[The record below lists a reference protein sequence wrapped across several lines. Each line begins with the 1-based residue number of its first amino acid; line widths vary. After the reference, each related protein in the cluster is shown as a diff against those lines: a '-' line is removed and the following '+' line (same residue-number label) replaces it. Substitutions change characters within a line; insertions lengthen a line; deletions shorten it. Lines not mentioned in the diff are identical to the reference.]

1 MIEKDKFS
9 GKILESIISLA
20 VFAGLVWYFIG
31 GGVQGG
37 LARDF
42 EKQYIVAKERGS
54 PSDVCS
60 RAGIVAEAYL
70 QAQDQSQYSKWK
82 AIELQDCSNS
92 DTLRN

>member
-37 LARDF
+37 MARNF
-42 EKQYIVAKERGS
+42 EKQYILAKERRS
-54 PSDVCS
+54 PSDACF
-60 RAGIVAEAYL
+60 RAGTVAEVYL
-70 QAQDQSQYSKWK
+70 QAQNQ
-82 AIELQDCSNS
+82 
-92 DTLRN
+92 